1 MKNQLH
7 YSFLLCLTI
16 IGVLLVLSLFDDLSV
31 NSFSF
36 RKLDPLADV
45 RIDEDTL
52 ITASPL
58 DSIAKPEERAKQ
70 HSIVAHVIEKCP
82 PGLSCIEDY
91 SSDSTALRHF
101 LRALSR
107 SQKEK
112 RPIRIAFYGDSF
124 IEGDVFCGSFRDTL
138 QSIFGGRGVGFVPI
152 TSEVAGFRN
161 TIKHQFRNWKTK
173 SMMNKKDS
181 LIKVGPSG
189 FSYIPME
196 GNWVQYK
203 PSKQRFLREFNTV
216 RLYYRSYKDAIV
228 HYKFDTTEWSDVL
241 ESSGKVEEWKYNTK
255 GAKLVEFEFDPYDS
269 LYIYGASFES
279 GEGVFVDN
287 FSIRGNSGM
296 NLSAINSKTYKEFN
310 KHRNYKL
317 IILQFGLNMV
327 VEESLNYGAYAE
339 KMVNVIQTLKKN
351 FPDCSFL
358 LLSVSDRSSNTSGE
372 YRTMRAIPALRDA
385 QRLIAQRTGIAFWDM
400 YEAMGG
406 QNSMVKFTEAE
417 PPLGARDYTHLT
429 FKGGKKLAGSL
440 AKSLLF
446 EKKKYEA
453 RSKK

>member
-16 IGVLLVLSLFDDLSV
+16 IGVLLVLSLFKDFTIG
-31 NSFSF
+31 SFRF
-36 RKLDPLADV
+36 RKLDPLAEIRV
-45 RIDEDTL
+45 GEDTL
-52 ITASPL
+52 VAASPL

-70 HSIVAHVIEKCP
+70 DSIVAHVIEKCP
-82 PGLSCIEDY
+82 PGISCLEDY
-91 SSDSTALRHF
+91 SSDSTALRNF
-101 LRALSR
+101 FRALR
-107 SQKEK
+107 RAEKNK
-112 RPIRIAFYGDSF
+112 RPVRIAFYGDSF

-152 TSEVAGFRN
+152 TSDVAGFRN
-161 TIKHQFRNWKTK
+161 TIKHRFKNWKTK

-189 FSYIPME
+189 YSYVPLE

-203 PSKQRFLREFNTV
+203 PSRQRFLREFNTV
-216 RLYYRSYKDAIV
+216 KLYYKSYKDAIV
-228 HYKFDTTEWSDVL
+228 HYTFDTTQWSDVL
-241 ESSGKVEEWKYNTK
+241 EASGKVEEWKYNTK
-255 GAKLVEFEFDPYDS
+255 KAKLVEFEFDPFDS
-269 LYIYGASFES
+269 LYVYGTSFEA
-279 GEGVFVDN
+279 GEGVYVDN

-317 IILQFGLNMV
+317 VILQFGLNMV
-327 VEESLNYGAYAE
+327 VEESLNYRAYAE
-339 KMVNVIQTLKKN
+339 KMVSVITTLKKN
-351 FPDCSFL
+351 FPECSFL
-358 LLSVSDRSSNTSGE
+358 LLSVSDRSSNTTGE
-372 YRTMRAIPALRDA
+372 FRTMKAIPALRDA

-406 QNSMVKFTEAE
+406 QNSMVKFAESE

-446 EKKKYEA
+446 EKKKYDA
-453 RSKK
+453 RIK